1 MPSCLLTCW
10 LIVASE
16 VTPGVGE
23 RALVDIG
30 LGGGAGWSRCPVA
43 VRSLPLWIGNGE

>member
-10 LIVASE
+10 LMVASE

-23 RALVDIG
+23 RALVDMG
-30 LGGGAGWSRCPVA
+30 LGGGAGLGLGS
-43 VRSLPLWIGNGE
+43 GEGRGHRIAC